1 MWLQKFCDLFTRM
14 FLKKMQTDSIAQMQK
29 ETLKHQ

>member
-1 MWLQKFCDLFTRM
+1 VTYLLECFF
-14 FLKKMQTDSIAQMQK
+14 KKLQTDSIAQMQK